1 MYICGVLTRI
11 IFCRYNKG
19 VLFSKKG
26 GLYMPLVRIE
36 IIKGKSHEYKKNV
49 LDAVHDG
56 LVKSLGIEDW
66 DRFQR
71 LYEIDDE
78 YFERSD
84 EKTDSFTMIELT
96 LFPGRTKEQ
105 KGKAIELVTK
115 ELTERVGIPAKEIF
129 IVINDPPLENWG
141 FGGVQKS

>member
-1 MYICGVLTRI
+1 
-11 IFCRYNKG
+11 
-19 VLFSKKG
+19 
-26 GLYMPLVRIE
+26 MPLVRIE

-66 DRFQR
+66 DRVQR

-115 ELTERVGIPAKEIF
+115 ELTERVGIPAKDIF

-141 FGGVQKS
+141 FGGIQKS